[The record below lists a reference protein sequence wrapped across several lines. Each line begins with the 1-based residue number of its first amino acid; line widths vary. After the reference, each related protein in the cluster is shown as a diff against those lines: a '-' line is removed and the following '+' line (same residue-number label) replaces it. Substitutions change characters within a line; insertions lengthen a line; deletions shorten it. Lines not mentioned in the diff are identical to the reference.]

1 MTANRTHGNSV
12 RHDSGPSSRYSSD
25 RRTSARRVLSCRV
38 ALTLPNNEVLYGFS
52 ADVSQNGIGVKVP
65 RRIDDGLECT
75 LVMSF
80 FAGGKSYKIS
90 ACGQIL
96 SCVCIGMEGFRA
108 SVRFTHLEDGAA
120 EILEEI
126 LSG

>member
-1 MTANRTHGNSV
+1 MTANRTHGNTV
-12 RHDSGPSSRYSSD
+12 RHDSVSSRSD
-25 RRTSARRVLSCRV
+25 RRTVMRRVLSCRV

-52 ADVSQNGIGVKVP
+52 ADVSSSGIGVKVP
-65 RRIDDGLECT
+65 RRVDDGLECT

-80 FAGGKSYKIS
+80 FAGGKSHRIS

-96 SCVCIGMEGFRA
+96 TCVCIGMEGFRV

-120 EILEEI
+120 EVLEEI
-126 LSG
+126 LNG